1 MKKKLLSLAL
11 AAVMVVMMG
20 TPALATDYRTG
31 SIPFEDVPRGHWARE
46 AISYCWSYYIVE
58 GVSETEFEPEST
70 LTRAQFI
77 TMMERAAFED
87 EIQAQTTSSD
97 NWYSGCVRYLSNN
110 GYLDG
115 ISTDDA
121 SLNQG
126 ISRQEMALLIYNLYK
141 NSNSELN
148 IDTSDVTSSIS
159 DISAIGSNYLTAIE
173 YCYAVGLITG
183 YEDGSFNP
191 DATLTRAEACTV
203 IRRTLYWDDIDGC
216 SVKDLNKVGISTDLV
231 YQELSNLIIENI
243 NDWREENGLK
253 RLQTLWF
260 MNEACMVRAE
270 EISVSFSHTRP
281 DGRTSGTVYEDLFGT
296 ELGKVE
302 NIVANVEAVSKTL
315 SEAADA
321 LFENW
326 KGSSGHN
333 TNILSDN
340 EYIGCGIYVT
350 NGIVYSATHFTG
362 TYYIEK
368 YGYEDWVK

>member
-20 TPALATDYRTG
+20 TPAWAYRG
-31 SIPFEDVPRGHWARE
+31 SLPFDDVPTGHWARE
-46 AISYCWSYYIVE
+46 AIYHCWNQYIVE
-58 GVSETEFEPEST
+58 GISETEFDPEGT
-70 LTRAQFI
+70 LTRVQFI
-77 TMMERAAFED
+77 TMMGRAAFED

-216 SVKDLNKVGISTDLV
+216 SIRDLNKVGISTDLV

-243 NDWREENGLK
+243 NDWREENGLN
-253 RLQTLWF
+253 RLETLWF
-260 MNEACMVRAE
+260 MNEGCMVRAE
-270 EISVSFSHTRP
+270 ECSVSFGHKRP
-281 DGRTSGTVYEDLFGT
+281 GGRTSASVYEDLYGAEMI
-296 ELGKVE
+296 ELE
-302 NIVANVEAVSKTL
+302 IIVSDQNLLSVTL
-315 SEAADA
+315 SEAAKT
-321 LFENW
+321 FVEEW
-326 KGSSGHN
+326 KNSSGHN
-333 TNILSDN
+333 VVMLSDN
-340 EYIGCGIYVT
+340 DYIGCGVYVSS
-350 NGIVYSATHFTG
+350 NNVYSAAHFSS
-362 TYYIEK
+362 INQLEAA
-368 YGYEDWVK
+368 GYDSWL